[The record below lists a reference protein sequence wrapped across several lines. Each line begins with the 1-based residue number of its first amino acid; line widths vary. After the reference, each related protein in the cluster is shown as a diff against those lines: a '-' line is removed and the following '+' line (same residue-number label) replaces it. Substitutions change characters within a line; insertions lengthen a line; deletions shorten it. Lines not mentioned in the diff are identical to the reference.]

1 MISDTSSQLVSLIRE
16 MAQIEMAKGDAT
28 SICQIQSINVDKTVN
43 VVILP
48 DMTTVINNI
57 VNSSNSELLPGDN
70 AVLYKIKNQ
79 ISNSFIIAKCGA
91 PREKTS
97 TIIQNIGGE
106 GGAVAIGGGGE
117 EINKTFI
124 EDYRPNDWTSVSNN
138 GQPPYRLNIANHGLV
153 NPYVAMVAM
162 FDPNAEEKV
171 YTPIVVETKLWPSG
185 TVCIYITLQ
194 EIPENYWVRVYLKG
208 E

>member
-91 PREKTS
+91 PLEKTS
-97 TIIQNIGGE
+97 TIMQNIGGE
-106 GGAVAIGGGGE
+106 GGVVAIGGGGE
-117 EINKTFI
+117 EISKTFI
-124 EDYRPNDWTSVSNN
+124 KDYGPNDWTSVSNN
-138 GQPPYRLNIANHGLV
+138 GKPPYRLNIANHGLV

-162 FDPNAEEKV
+162 FDPNAQEKV
-171 YTPIVVETKLWPSG
+171 YTPVVVETKLWPSG

-194 EIPENYWVRVYLKG
+194 EIPKNYGVRVYLKG

>member
-1 MISDTSSQLVSLIRE
+1 MISDTSTQLVSLIRE
-16 MAQIEMAKGDAT
+16 MAQIEMAKGDTT

-48 DMTTVINNI
+48 DMATVINNI

-106 GGAVAIGGGGE
+106 
-117 EINKTFI
+117 EISKTFI
-124 EDYRPNDWTSVSNN
+124 KDYGPSDWTSVSNN
-138 GQPPYRLNIANHGLV
+138 GQPPYRLNVANHGLV

-162 FDPNAEEKV
+162 FDSTAQEKV
-171 YTPIVVETKLWPSG
+171 YTPVVVETKLWPSG